1 MSSENSDGGLET
13 DPENRLLWRM
23 NRWRMDAEALR
34 DSVLAV
40 TGKLDRTSTGP
51 SLPLEFPENVGNLN
65 PDNVNP
71 PSFRL
76 AKFRPGQEYQRTVYL
91 PIIRS
96 GPQAGP
102 AEVRNVFDFTQP
114 AESAGQRSVTAVPTQ
129 ALFLMN
135 GPLLRER
142 AKDLASKLIETETS
156 DDARLASLWLRVLNR
171 PMSSDE
177 QLAALGFLTDVRSQ
191 LSNDSTELIEQRAWS
206 ELCHAL
212 LASNEFLMRL

>member
-1 MSSENSDGGLET
+1 
-13 DPENRLLWRM
+13 
-23 NRWRMDAEALR
+23 
-34 DSVLAV
+34 
-40 TGKLDRTSTGP
+40 LDRTAVGP

-76 AKFRPGQEYQRTVYL
+76 VKFRPRQEYQRTVYL

-96 GPQAGP
+96 GPQPGP
-102 AEVRNVFDFTQP
+102 AEIRNVFDFTQP
-114 AESAGQRSVTAVPTQ
+114 AQPSGARAVTAVPTQ

-142 AKDLASKLIETETS
+142 ARDLAVRLLQEAA
-156 DDARLASLWLRVLNR
+156 DDEQRLGALWLRTLNR
-171 PMSSDE
+171 AILPHE
-177 QLAALGFLTDVRSQ
+177 QAAARAFLADLRGE
-191 LSNDSTELIEQRAWS
+191 STEENDDAVQLRIWS
-206 ELCHAL
+206 ELCHAV

>member
-1 MSSENSDGGLET
+1 
-13 DPENRLLWRM
+13 
-23 NRWRMDAEALR
+23 
-34 DSVLAV
+34 
-40 TGKLDRTSTGP
+40 
-51 SLPLEFPENVGNLN
+51 
-65 PDNVNP
+65 VNP

-76 AKFRPGQEYQRTVYL
+76 GKFRPGQEFQRTVYL

-114 AESAGQRSVTAVPTQ
+114 AQSAGQRSVTAVPTQ

-135 GPLLRER
+135 GPLLHARSQ
-142 AKDLASKLIETETS
+142 DLATDLIKCELAEEP
-156 DDARLASLWLRVLNR
+156 RLAALWLRVLNR
-171 PMSSDE
+171 PITADE
-177 QLAALGFLTDVRSQ
+177 QTAAVDYLKEVRSQ
-191 LSNDSTELIEQRAWS
+191 LNMSDAAEQIELQAWS